1 MRTAILGCGA
11 MGTVLG
17 AYLSK
22 NGCPVEMIDT
32 YEAHVAQLRR
42 KGATITGCADFTVPV
57 KALLPSEMEG
67 SYDLVFLLTKQTAN
81 DVVLP
86 QLLPYLREDSVV
98 CTLQNGIPEPLVAS
112 YIGRERTVGGTILW
126 GATFKAP
133 GVSELTQDV
142 SKSECLYEIGEIDGQ
157 ITPRILAIAEVL
169 KKMGP
174 TRISKNLMG
183 SRWYKLLANACMSG
197 MSAACGSAFGK
208 ILDNPVA
215 SACLSEIGREV
226 KLCCEADGYQLGH
239 PGTESLS
246 LENEAAFRRS
256 QELFH
261 SIYDCQPQAKAS
273 MLQDLE
279 CGRPTE
285 VNMINGFVCA
295 AGRKHGIPTPF
306 NDAIV
311 DIVTRIGKQ
320 ELPLSMDNLSQLPK
334 PSYC

>member
-32 YEAHVAQLRR
+32 YEAHVAQLR
-42 KGATITGCADFTVPV
+42 KGGATITGCADFTVPV

-67 SYDLVFLLTKQTAN
+67 CYDLVFLLTKQTAN
-81 DVVLP
+81 NEVLP
-86 QLLPYLREDSVV
+86 HLLPYLREDSIV
-98 CTLQNGIPEPLVAS
+98 CTLQNGIPEPSVAS
-112 YIGRERTVGGTILW
+112 YIGQERTVGGTILW

-142 SKSECLYEIGEIDGQ
+142 SKSGCLFEIGEMDGQ
-157 ITPRILAIAEVL
+157 ITPRIRAAAGVL
-169 KKMGP
+169 EKMGP
-174 TRISKNLMG
+174 TSISTNLMG
-183 SRWYKLLANACMSG
+183 SRWYKLMANACMSG
-197 MSAACGSAFGK
+197 MSAACGSTFGK
-208 ILDNPVA
+208 ILSNPNA
-215 SACLSEIGREV
+215 SACLSELGREV

-246 LENEAAFRRS
+246 LENEVAFRSS
-256 QELFH
+256 QALFH

-279 CGRPTE
+279 GGRPTE

-295 AGRKHGIPTPF
+295 AGRKYGIPTPF

-311 DIVTRIGKQ
+311 DIVTRIGKG

-334 PSYC
+334 PSYL